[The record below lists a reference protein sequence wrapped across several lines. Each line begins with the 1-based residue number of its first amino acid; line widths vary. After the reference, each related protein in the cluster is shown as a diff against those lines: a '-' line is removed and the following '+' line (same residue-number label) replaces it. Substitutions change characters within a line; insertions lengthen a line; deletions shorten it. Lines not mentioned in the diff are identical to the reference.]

1 MPLQT
6 LTGDPMKDDAPQRKQ
21 HLNRREPC
29 VRPEH
34 DPAAAARSTD
44 GHRSSAGAAG
54 IPAPAN
60 LAATGISARLSTAQS
75 RPDHGP
81 AHYLA
86 RYRTLKAA
94 LDAAYTGP
102 AWNSGLID
110 RIAAALR
117 SVELALARLP
127 RQDPCVSTG
136 LSAPPAAG
144 PPDR

>member
-1 MPLQT
+1 
-6 LTGDPMKDDAPQRKQ
+6 MKDDAPHRKHRARSSPA
-21 HLNRREPC
+21 HLNRHEPC

-44 GHRSSAGAAG
+44 GHRSSAGAAD

-127 RQDPCVSTG
+127 RHDPREATG

-144 PPDR
+144 APDR